1 MARISPPDP
10 SCAPATDPV

>member
-10 SCAPATDPV
+10 SCAANSQPV